1 MCWGCKLQWQ
11 TFCVCLA
18 LLFFS
23 LCSFLNSVT
32 QTVSDIQ
39 IMAVPA
45 GACSTIWSSVVQL
58 MAAMPVK
65 KTMQNWIYIYVYI
78 YYIILYI
85 SSRCSC
91 ILEGLFNSWSTYV
104 QIKACNYKEH
114 VLFFRDRKKTP
125 PNIKVATCLSWPW
138 TETYTIRRWQPC
150 HFAISFIRLKKSV
163 IVLLL
168 VKFMIFFSR
177 VSNLMSL

>member
-1 MCWGCKLQWQ
+1 MTDFLCVSCPAVFLTVFFFEQRDPDSQRHPDNGCASRSLFHHLILSSAVNGCHACKENNAKL
-11 TFCVCLA
+11 
-18 LLFFS
+18 
-23 LCSFLNSVT
+23 N
-32 QTVSDIQ
+32 
-39 IMAVPA
+39 
-45 GACSTIWSSVVQL
+45 
-58 MAAMPVK
+58 
-65 KTMQNWIYIYVYI
+65 IYIYIYIYI

-85 SSRCSC
+85 SSRCCC

-125 PNIKVATCLSWPW
+125 PNIKVATCLAWPW